1 MLCSHKCRIIIFF
14 ISILIHSQEQDV
26 LTFLNETSDTF
37 KDFAL
42 LVRRKLEIFIFLMI
56 LTIPLAVLQAASRGP
71 WL

>member
-1 MLCSHKCRIIIFF
+1 MQSQVQDYYFL

-26 LTFLNETSDTF
+26 LTFLNETSDKF

-56 LTIPLAVLQAASRGP
+56 LTITLAVLQAASRGP

>member
-1 MLCSHKCRIIIFF
+1 MQSQVQDYYFF

-42 LVRRKLEIFIFLMI
+42 LVRRKLEIFIFFNDFDNHPCCFAGCFMW
-56 LTIPLAVLQAASRGP
+56 TLAVG
-71 WL
+71 

>member
-1 MLCSHKCRIIIFF
+1 MQSQVQDYYFF